1 MPHRMLSWHYRSK
14 HHSLIAL
21 SNREFYDNR
30 LFIVPSIRCLAGM
43 GLEFN
48 HLPDAYYDR
57 GNTRTNPIEAPTTA
71 ALAASKSDAEPP
83 A

>member
-1 MPHRMLSWHYRSK
+1 MPHRMLNWHYRSK
-14 HHSLIAL
+14 HHSHIAF

-43 GLEFN
+43 GWKIN

-57 GNTRTNPIEAPTTA
+57 GQYPH
-71 ALAASKSDAEPP
+71 EPD
-83 A
+83 